1 MFKITPS
8 EIIQTH
14 CALFSSYKAK
24 KINAPFLCYTYDGG
38 TRREKEKKT
47 VNTCI
52 HTCMLAFTT
61 IAHRISHGLP
71 IVAADPGKSA

>member
-1 MFKITPS
+1 MM
-8 EIIQTH
+8 
-14 CALFSSYKAK
+14 
-24 KINAPFLCYTYDGG
+24 GG
-38 TRREKEKKT
+38 HAEREKKT

-71 IVAADPGKSA
+71 IAADPGKSA

>member
-1 MFKITPS
+1 MMG
-8 EIIQTH
+8 EH
-14 CALFSSYKAK
+14 AER
-24 KINAPFLCYTYDGG
+24 G
-38 TRREKEKKT
+38 RKKT

-71 IVAADPGKSA
+71 KLCAADPGKSA